1 MKKTAC
7 VLALILLWSSTVW
20 AAPTTADLKRI
31 EQQLKAERQAGLEA
45 QKKATALSHEMKAV
59 RQQIIGSAKNVQAKE
74 EVLSTLEEKL
84 AALNAKEQ
92 ELSSKISLTD
102 AQMAEVIMGMQR
114 LALRPKESLFFKPMA
129 PIDTVRSQGLMMAS
143 IPVLGSLNAEA
154 RADLTALIQTRA
166 QITTQAQEVKSA
178 AEALAEK
185 QARMERLLKQ
195 KASLQARYQA
205 THIQA
210 SKRAESLASQA
221 NDLKDL
227 LRKLEEEKRRQK
239 LEQERKEKARLAA
252 LERERKIAAAQGKK
266 VATPVQRPRPQ
277 NVAKGAFKKS
287 YGSLLWPARGQ
298 IVQNFGDITVSGA
311 HIKGITIAT
320 RAGAQVI
327 APFDGSVL
335 FSGPFKNYGHLLII
349 DNGDN
354 YLTLLAGM
362 ARSYVSV
369 GQDVLAGEPVG
380 LTPAQNPKL
389 YIEIRK
395 DGGAINPRPWFGKM

>member
-7 VLALILLWSSTVW
+7 VLAITLLWSSMIY
-20 AAPTTADLKRI
+20 AAPTTADLKRF

-45 QKKATALSHEMKAV
+45 QKKASALSNEMKAV
-59 RQQIIGSAKNVQAKE
+59 KQQIIGSAKNVQEKE

-84 AALNAKEQ
+84 AALNKKEQ
-92 ELSSKISLTD
+92 ELSLKISLTD
-102 AQMAEVIMGMQR
+102 TQMAEIIMGMQR

-129 PIDTVRSQGLMMAS
+129 PIDTVRSHGLMMSS
-143 IPVLGSLNAEA
+143 IPILGTLNAEA
-154 RADLTALIQTRA
+154 RTDLTDLIQTRA
-166 QITTQAQEVKSA
+166 QITTQAKEVKSA

-195 KASLQARYQA
+195 KASLQAQYQA

-210 SKRAESLASQA
+210 TKRAESLASQA

-252 LERERKIAAAQGKK
+252 LERQRKAAVAQGKK
-266 VATPVQRPRPQ
+266 VATSPQRPASQ
-277 NVAKGAFKKS
+277 NIAKGAFKKS
-287 YGSLLWPARGQ
+287 YGSLLWPARGK
-298 IVQNFGDITVSGA
+298 IIQNFGDTTVSGA
-311 HIKGITIAT
+311 HMKGITIAT

-327 APFDGSVL
+327 APFDGNVL

-362 ARSYVSV
+362 ARSYVNV
-369 GQDVLAGEPVG
+369 GQDILAGEPVG
-380 LTPAQNPKL
+380 LTTTQNPKL

-395 DGGAINPRPWFGKM
+395 DGGAINPLPWFGRM

>member
-7 VLALILLWSSTVW
+7 VLAITLLWSGVVC
-20 AAPTTADLKRI
+20 AAPTTADLQRI
-31 EQQLKAERQAGLEA
+31 EQQLKAERMAGLEA
-45 QKKATALSHEMKAV
+45 QKKASALSNEMKAV
-59 RQQIIGSAKNVQAKE
+59 QRQIIGSAKNVQEKE

-84 AALNAKEQ
+84 TALNQKEQ
-92 ELSSKISLTD
+92 ELSAKISLTD
-102 AQMAEVIMGMQR
+102 AQMAEIVMGMQR

-129 PIDTVRSQGLMMAS
+129 PIETVRSQGLMMAS
-143 IPVLGSLNAEA
+143 IPVLGSLNADA
-154 RADLTALIQTRA
+154 RTDLTDLIQTRS
-166 QITTQAQEVKSA
+166 QITSQAQQVKSA

-195 KASLQARYQA
+195 KASLQAQYQA

-210 SKRAESLASQA
+210 TKRAESLASQA

-252 LERERKIAAAQGKK
+252 LERQRKAAAAQGKK
-266 VATPVQRPRPQ
+266 ITAPIQRPQPT

-287 YGSLLWPARGQ
+287 YGSLLWPARGK
-298 IVQNFGDITVSGA
+298 IVQNFGDTTVSGA
-311 HIKGITIAT
+311 HLKGITIAT
-320 RAGAQVI
+320 RSGAQVI

-362 ARSYVSV
+362 ERSYVDV
-369 GQDVLAGEPVG
+369 GQNVLAGEAVG
-380 LTPAQNPKL
+380 LTNTQNPKL

-395 DGGAINPRPWFGKM
+395 DGNAINPRPWFTRM

>member
-7 VLALILLWSSTVW
+7 VLTLILLWGGMVC

-45 QKKATALSHEMKAV
+45 QKKASALSNEMKAV

-84 AALNAKEQ
+84 TALNKREQ

-129 PIDTVRSQGLMMAS
+129 PIETVRSQGLMMAS
-143 IPVLGSLNAEA
+143 IPVLGSLNTEA
-154 RADLTALIQTRA
+154 RADLTDLIQTRA
-166 QITTQAQEVKSA
+166 QITTQAKEVKTA

-195 KASLQARYQA
+195 KASLQAQYQA

-252 LERERKIAAAQGKK
+252 IERERKLAAAQGKK
-266 VATPVQRPRPQ
+266 VSAPIQRPQPA
-277 NVAKGAFKKS
+277 NVSKGAFKKS
-287 YGSLLWPARGQ
+287 YGSLLWPARGK
-298 IVQNFGDITVSGA
+298 IIQNFGDITVSGA

-362 ARSYVSV
+362 ARSYVAV
-369 GQDVLAGEPVG
+369 GQDVLAGEAVG
-380 LTPAQNPKL
+380 LTTTQNPKL